1 MLMEMEVEKCVP
13 VVKAGGRY
21 CPKWMNRAAK
31 VARRKKVNK
40 WKQYRESGSYND
52 LVEYKLAKKTERE
65 YRKAEE
71 RRVFMHM

>member
-13 VVKAGGRY
+13 VVKVSGRY
-21 CPKWMNRAAK
+21 CPKWINRAAK

-52 LVEYKLAKKTERE
+52 LVEYKLAKNMAERE
-65 YRKAEE
+65 YRKAKKSI
-71 RRVFMHM
+71 